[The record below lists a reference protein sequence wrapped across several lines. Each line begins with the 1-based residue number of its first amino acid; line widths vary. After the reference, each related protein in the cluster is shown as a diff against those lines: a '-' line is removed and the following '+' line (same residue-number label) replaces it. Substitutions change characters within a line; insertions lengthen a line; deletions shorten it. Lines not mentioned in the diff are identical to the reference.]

1 MNSKK
6 DNSILKPLEEYEKE
20 LREGLKEG
28 KLTIDDIEKLLG
40 KHLSEIKDTMIT
52 ITGDIMS
59 EESKDGAEFCKEC
72 GKRLKKTKK
81 EDSR

>member
-1 MNSKK
+1 MKNTKN
-6 DNSILKPLEEYEKE
+6 NSILKLLEDYEKE

-40 KHLSEIKDTMIT
+40 KHLSEIKDTMIK

-59 EESKDGAEFCKEC
+59 EESKDGAEFCKKC

-81 EDSR
+81 EGSR